1 MFKGARLVAARN
13 EKEIRGRGREKHRF
27 TKEKRR
33 GIKGTTTPTPLRAGR
48 KSFKEFTVMTE
59 KGGGERNGL
68 KERGG
73 EQSEEEE
80 EEEERNEVEAKQI

>member
-33 GIKGTTTPTPLRAGR
+33 GIKGTTTPLRAGR

-80 EEEERNEVEAKQI
+80 ERNEVEGKQI